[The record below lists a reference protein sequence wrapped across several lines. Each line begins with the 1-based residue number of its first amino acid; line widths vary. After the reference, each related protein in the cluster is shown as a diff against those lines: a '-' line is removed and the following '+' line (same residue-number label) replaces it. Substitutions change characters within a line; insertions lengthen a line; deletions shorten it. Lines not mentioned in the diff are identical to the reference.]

1 MILKHSKWDNVW
13 VTFAIVLVVLVIAVA
28 TSNNV
33 MDVQDY
39 CKDNPDATLQVYD
52 GRDYNVTCQHILNKS
67 IYWTG

>member
-1 MILKHSKWDNVW
+1 MNEMW
-13 VTFAIVLVVLVIAVA
+13 VTFAVVLVVLVIAII

-33 MDVQDY
+33 QDIQEY

-52 GRDYNVTCQHILNKS
+52 DREYNMTCQHILNKS